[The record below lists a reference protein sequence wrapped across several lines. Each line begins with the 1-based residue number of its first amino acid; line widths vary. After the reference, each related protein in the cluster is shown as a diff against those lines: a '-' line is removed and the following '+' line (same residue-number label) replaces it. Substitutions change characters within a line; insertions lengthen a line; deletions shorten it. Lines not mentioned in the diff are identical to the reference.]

1 MGLFV
6 NITETFYT
14 EINCT
19 GGLRFVRQVLDECF
33 KDATVCCNEYANEDI
48 PLDTCFEGKIISC
61 STSSRPIQIMDY
73 MIQIFG
79 ITFMVII
86 LTGCTYFSVR
96 CVICPPRKEVSEY
109 EEIA

>member
-6 NITETFYT
+6 NITETFYS
-14 EINCT
+14 EKNCT
-19 GGLRFVRQVLDECF
+19 GTLKFVRQVFEECF
-33 KDATVCCNEYANEDI
+33 KDTTVCCNEYSNEDI
-48 PLDTCFEGKIISC
+48 PLDTCFDGKVISC
-61 STSSRPIQIMDY
+61 STSSKPIEIMDY

-79 ITFMVII
+79 ITFMVVI

-96 CVICPPRKEVSEY
+96 CVICPHQKEESQY